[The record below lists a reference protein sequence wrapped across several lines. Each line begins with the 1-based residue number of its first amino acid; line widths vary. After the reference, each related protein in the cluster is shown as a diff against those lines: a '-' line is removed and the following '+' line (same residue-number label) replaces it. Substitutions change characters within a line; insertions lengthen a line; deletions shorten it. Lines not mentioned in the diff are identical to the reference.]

1 VTVDDATLLG
11 TLDELGAGLRA
22 GEFTVRELTEASL
35 DRLERVGPELNAVVT
50 VTRDRAL
57 SAADELDAELS
68 AGEDRGPLHGVPFGV
83 KDLLAV
89 EGRPTTWGAAPLA
102 DREREREGT
111 ATVVERLEAAGAVL
125 VGKLAMVEL
134 AGGLGYERA
143 DASFT
148 GPGLTPWDPGAWSG
162 GSSSGAGSA
171 VPTGLVGFAVG
182 SETWGSIVG
191 PATYCGV
198 VGLRP
203 TYGRVSR
210 AGAMALS
217 WTMDKLGPLCRSV
230 DGCAAV
236 LEAMAGPDPADDT
249 TTDRPLAGGAGSPP
263 RVAVVDG
270 AADDAQPG
278 VRENYEASLA
288 TLREFATV
296 ETVELPDYP
305 YAEAARTVISAE
317 AAAAFED
324 LVESGA
330 TEELTAPADRIGAYA
345 NEAVLAKDYL
355 NAMRVRRLVGR
366 DLDALLEPFDA
377 LVTPSAE
384 TVAIPVEVPFA
395 EYREPYEIP
404 PVGAAANLAGL
415 PAVAVP
421 NGFGERDCPTGV
433 TFTGRAYDDRAVLD
447 VARAYESRTDH
458 VSYADLLDRFPR
470 DA

>member
-11 TLDELGAGLRA
+11 TVDDLRAALRA

-50 VTRDRAL
+50 VTRERAL
-57 SAADELDAELS
+57 SAADELDAELA

-89 EGRPTTWGAAPLA
+89 AGHPTTWGAAPLA
-102 DREREREGT
+102 DREREGT
-111 ATVVERLEAAGAVL
+111 ATVVERLEAAGGVL
-125 VGKLAMVEL
+125 VAKLAMVEM

-148 GPGLTPWDPGAWSG
+148 GPGLTPWDPEAWSG

-230 DGCAAV
+230 DGCATV

-249 TTDRPLAGGAGSPP
+249 TTDRPPSGGAASPP
-263 RVAVVDG
+263 RVAVLDG
-270 AADDAQPG
+270 AAADAQPG
-278 VRENYEASLA
+278 VRGNYEASLA

-305 YAEAARTVISAE
+305 YESAARTVIAAE
-317 AAAAFED
+317 AAAAFDD

-345 NEAVLAKDYL
+345 NGAVLAKDYL
-355 NAMRVRRLVGR
+355 HAMRIRRRVGR
-366 DLDALLEPFDA
+366 ALDGLLEPFDA
-377 LVTPSAE
+377 LVTPSAG
-384 TVAIPVEVPFA
+384 TVAVPVDTPFA
-395 EYREPYEIP
+395 EYREPYETP

-458 VSYADLLDRFPR
+458 VSYADLLGRFR
-470 DA
+470 